1 MFNLQRFNKEISAAL
16 KIFPEESS
24 GYAVELIASWIVD
37 NRIRVIFQS
46 RNSQRSALWGYKSD
60 QKIENKYAIY
70 SEKEMADYLS
80 FTHIAG
86 DMPALRT
93 LSDGTSIDWRNI
105 PEESEPKTLSEVN
118 KIFEELGSQS
128 KACASKL

>member
-16 KIFPEESS
+16 KIFPEEYS

-37 NRIRVIFQS
+37 NQIRVIFQS

-60 QKIENKYAIY
+60 QKIENEYAIY
-70 SEKEMADYLS
+70 SEKEMADYLF

-128 KACASKL
+128 KTCALKL